1 MWNQCSCMSNLNV
14 CNINVLQCDLAAA
27 IYDASMFLLL
37 VVLSGGVLPVL
48 GDTAFSFPS
57 DTGSQALTLS
67 GDALV
72 DVNGTLLL
80 NSVAAGKY
88 PGTASKARAYYAAP
102 VELYDNVTKR
112 FASFYTT
119 ATLSVLTGQDYCWG
133 ADGMAFVI
141 FSASS
146 PSISVAD
153 SGGYLGILNSLNN
166 NLPSNQI
173 MAVEIDTAQNLEFS
187 DPSSCHMAVLT
198 NSMTHNPAAN
208 VSDYCVNHNSSWCS
222 YSCIQFSTLH
232 QFVLQVLY
240 DGVYLHGS
248 LTSVNTQRVW
258 FDFTQKLDL
267 TTVFDTNEL
276 YVGFSG
282 STHSSCAETHK
293 IHSWSF
299 TATSPSVSSPG
310 QSPLASPPRPQII
323 GSMPP
328 QAAAGPADMKG
339 MPKAS
344 DGGVQRGQA
353 VAAIVGAVCALLA
366 LGVAV
371 MAVYLTRRCLKSRSS
386 KGSST
391 LVSHQHSLKDSE
403 ILPEIEL
410 PVGVSLHGLRRFTYQ
425 ELSSATNKFAPEE
438 ILGRGGFGLV
448 YKGKLVDTGA
458 LVAVKMISPEKFQHG
473 GGEKEFLS
481 EVSIISRVHHRN
493 LVKLQGCCYDRSN
506 MLLVYDYMANGSLD
520 KLLVRKKPSIIST
533 EELSIPND
541 SSAIISKK
549 DHLTWD
555 VRFKIVNAIAGA
567 LSYLHEECGQCILHR
582 DVKPSN
588 VLLDSEFNAYLADF
602 GLARLF
608 DHDKLAPTMTC
619 GGTPGY
625 IAPEIFQSGRF
636 TTKSDVYSFGILA
649 LEVACGRRPIEPE
662 LSAVEL
668 ILLDWVWAAH
678 ESDDLLR
685 VVDPCLG
692 FEYDESEMKRLLQ
705 VGLLCCIV
713 DPEGRIS
720 MMAARNMLVGTKPIP
735 ELPETKPEV
744 LYRSRRKSDPKPFNT
759 QGNSSSTADS
769 SRGNSY
775 SVDSLSQLDGI
786 TERPGPR

>member
-1 MWNQCSCMSNLNV
+1 MWNQCSCMSNLKV
-14 CNINVLQCDLAAA
+14 CNINVLQRDPAAA
-27 IYDASMFLLL
+27 ICHASMFLLL
-37 VVLSGGVLPVL
+37 FVVLCGGILPVL

-57 DTGSQALTLS
+57 DTNSQAFLLS
-67 GDALV
+67 DDALV
-72 DVNGTLLL
+72 VDSTFLL
-80 NSVAAGKY
+80 NSAAASSN
-88 PGTASKARAYYAAP
+88 PGNASKAHVYYPTP
-102 VELYDNVTKR
+102 VELYNNVTKR
-112 FASFYTT
+112 FASFYTE
-119 ATLSVLTGQDYCWG
+119 ATLSVLTGQDSCWG

-141 FSASS
+141 SASS
-146 PSISVAD
+146 PSFSEAD

-166 NLPSNQI
+166 GLSSNQI
-173 MAVEIDTAQNLEFS
+173 MAVEIDTAQDSLFN

-198 NSMTHNPAAN
+198 NSLTHDPAAN
-208 VSDYCVNHNSSWCS
+208 VSDFCANQDLSWCS
-222 YSCIQFSTLH
+222 DNCIQFFTLH
-232 QFVLQVLY
+232 KFVLQVLY

-248 LTSVNTQRVW
+248 LTSVNTGEVW
-258 FDFTQKLDL
+258 FDITQKLDL
-267 TTVFDTNEL
+267 TTVFTTNEL

-282 STHSSCAETHK
+282 STHISCAETHK

-299 TATSPSVSSPG
+299 IATSPSPG
-310 QSPLASPPRPQII
+310 QSPLASPPLPQVT
-323 GSMPP
+323 GSMSP

-339 MPKAS
+339 MPKPLDGAS
-344 DGGVQRGQA
+344 KHTQA
-353 VAAIVGAVCALLA
+353 VAAIVGAVCTLLTLLA
-366 LGVAV
+366 VGGAV
-371 MAVYLTRRCLKSRSS
+371 LAVYLTRRCLKRGSREDCSR
-386 KGSST
+386 
-391 LVSHQHSLKDSE
+391 LVSKQQSLEVSDM
-403 ILPEIEL
+403 LPELEL

-425 ELSSATNKFAPEE
+425 ELRSATNKFAPEE
-438 ILGRGGFGLV
+438 ILGRGGFGWV

-458 LVAVKMISPEKFQHG
+458 LVAVKMISPEKFQH

-506 MLLVYDYMANGSLD
+506 MLLVYDYMENGSLD
-520 KLLVRKKPSIIST
+520 KLLVRKKPSLIST
-533 EELSIPND
+533 EELSISND

-555 VRFKIVNAIAGA
+555 VRFKTVNAIAGA

-608 DHDKLAPTMTC
+608 DHDKMAPTMTC

-662 LSAVEL
+662 LSASEV

-692 FEYDESEMKRLLQ
+692 FEYNESEMKRLLQ

-713 DPEGRIS
+713 DPEGRVS
-720 MMAARNMLVGTKPIP
+720 MMAARHMLVGTKPIT

-744 LYRSRRKSDPKPFNT
+744 HYRTRRKGDPKPFNI
-759 QGNSSSTADS
+759 QGIPSSTSSSS
-769 SRGNSY
+769 SSGTSNSIY
-775 SVDSLSQLDGI
+775 SLSQSNGI
-786 TERPGPR
+786 TERLGPR

>member
-1 MWNQCSCMSNLNV
+1 MSNLKV

-27 IYDASMFLLL
+27 ICHASMFLLLL
-37 VVLSGGVLPVL
+37 VVLSGGILPVL
-48 GDTAFSFPS
+48 GDTYFSFSS
-57 DTGSQALTLS
+57 DTGSLALSLS
-67 GDALV
+67 DDARM

-80 NSVAAGKY
+80 NSAAANTH
-88 PGTASKARAYYAAP
+88 PGLASKARASYATP

-119 ATLSVLTGQDYCWG
+119 ATLSILTGQDSCWG

-146 PSISVAD
+146 PNISEAG
-153 SGGYLGILNSLNN
+153 SGGYLGILNASNN
-166 NLPSNQI
+166 GLATNQI
-173 MAVEIDTAQNLEFS
+173 MAVEIDTAYNSEFH
-187 DPSSCHMAVLT
+187 DPSSCHMAVLI
-198 NSMTHNPAAN
+198 NSLTHDSAAN
-208 VSDYCVNHNSSWCS
+208 VSDACVNQNSSWCS
-222 YSCIQFSTLH
+222 DNCIQFTTLH
-232 QFVLQVLY
+232 KFVLQVMY

-248 LTSVNTQRVW
+248 LTSVNTGIVW
-258 FDFTQKLDL
+258 FDITQKLDL
-267 TTVFDTNEL
+267 TTVFNTNEL

-299 TATSPSVSSPG
+299 FATSPSVSSPG
-310 QSPLASPPRPQII
+310 QSPLPSPPLPQII
-323 GSMPP
+323 GSMAP

-339 MPKAS
+339 IPKALNGS
-344 DGGVQRGQA
+344 LNVSLKGVQE
-353 VAAIVGAVCALLA
+353 VAAIVGAVCTLLA
-366 LGVAV
+366 VGVAV
-371 MAVYLTRRCLKSRSS
+371 LAVYLTRRCLKRGSSEDCSRS
-386 KGSST
+386 
-391 LVSHQHSLKDSE
+391 VSNQHSLKDSD
-403 ILPEIEL
+403 ILPELEL
-410 PVGVSLHGLRRFTYQ
+410 PVGVSLHGLRRFTYE
-425 ELSSATNKFAPEE
+425 ELRSATNKFAPEE
-438 ILGRGGFGLV
+438 ILGRGGFGWV

-458 LVAVKMISPEKFQHG
+458 LVAVKMISPEKFQH

-520 KLLVRKKPSIIST
+520 KLLVRKKLSIIST
-533 EELSIPND
+533 QELSISND

-555 VRFKIVNAIAGA
+555 VRFKIVNAVAGA

-608 DHDKLAPTMTC
+608 DHDKMAPTMTC

-662 LSAVEL
+662 LSASEL

-713 DPEGRIS
+713 DPAERVS
-720 MMAARNMLVGTKPIP
+720 MMAARNMLVGTEPIT

-744 LYRSRRKSDPKPFNT
+744 HYRTRRKSDPKPSNT
-759 QGNSSSTADS
+759 QGISLSTGSSSGTS
-769 SRGNSY
+769 NSVY
-775 SVDSLSQLDGI
+775 SLSQSDGI
-786 TERPGPR
+786 TERLGPR

>member
-1 MWNQCSCMSNLNV
+1 MWNQCSCMSNLKV

-27 IYDASMFLLL
+27 ICQASMFLLL
-37 VVLSGGVLPVL
+37 LVILCGGIPPVL

-57 DTGSQALTLS
+57 DTDSQALLLS
-67 GDALV
+67 DEALV
-72 DVNGTLLL
+72 VNNTLLL
-80 NSVAAGKY
+80 NSIAASSN
-88 PGTASKARAYYAAP
+88 PGIASKARAFYPTP

-112 FASFYTT
+112 FASFYTK
-119 ATLSVLTGQDYCWG
+119 ATLSILTGQDNCWG

-146 PSISVAD
+146 PSVSEAD
-153 SGGYLGILNSLNN
+153 SGGYLGILNGSNN
-166 NLPSNQI
+166 GQPSNQI
-173 MAVEIDTAQNLEFS
+173 MAVEIDTWQNPEFN

-198 NSMTHNPAAN
+198 NSLTHDPAAN
-208 VSDYCVNHNSSWCS
+208 VSDFCKNQNSSWCLDN
-222 YSCIQFSTLH
+222 CIQFTTLH
-232 QFVLQVLY
+232 EFVLQVLY

-248 LTSVNTQRVW
+248 LTSVNTGIVW
-258 FDFTQKLDL
+258 FDITQKLDL
-267 TTVFDTNEL
+267 STVFTTNEL

-282 STHSSCAETHK
+282 STHDSCAETHK

-299 TATSPSVSSPG
+299 IATSPSVSSPG
-310 QSPLASPPRPQII
+310 QSPLASPPLPQVI
-323 GSMPP
+323 GSIPP
-328 QAAAGPADMKG
+328 QAAAGSADMKG
-339 MPKAS
+339 SKPS
-344 DGGVQRGQA
+344 DGDLKHVQA
-353 VAAIVGAVCALLA
+353 VGAIVGAVCTLLALLA
-366 LGVAV
+366 VGG
-371 MAVYLTRRCLKSRSS
+371 AVYLTRRCLKRGSGEDCSR
-386 KGSST
+386 
-391 LVSHQHSLKDSE
+391 LVSKQHSLKDSDM
-403 ILPEIEL
+403 LPELEL

-425 ELSSATNKFAPEE
+425 ELRSATNKFAPEE
-438 ILGRGGFGLV
+438 ILGRGGFGWV

-458 LVAVKMISPEKFQHG
+458 LVAVKMISPEKFQH

-506 MLLVYDYMANGSLD
+506 MLLVYDYMENGSLD
-520 KLLVRKKPSIIST
+520 KLLVRKKPSIIIST
-533 EELSIPND
+533 EELSISND

-608 DHDKLAPTMTC
+608 DHDKMAPTMTC

-662 LSAVEL
+662 LSASEV

-713 DPEGRIS
+713 DPEGRVS
-720 MMAARNMLVGTKPIP
+720 MMAARNMLVGTKPIT

-744 LYRSRRKSDPKPFNT
+744 HYRTRRKGDPKPFNI
-759 QGNSSSTADS
+759 QGIPSSTGSSSSGTS
-769 SRGNSY
+769 NSIY
-775 SVDSLSQLDGI
+775 SLSQSDGI
-786 TERPGPR
+786 TERLKPR